1 MCGIFG
7 MIGDKAV
14 SNTLKA
20 LQLLEYRGYDSAG
33 VATRRDGFIEI
44 RKTEGRISALNS
56 LMQGVT
62 ETHVAIGHTRWAT
75 HGSVCTA
82 NAHPFLSPSGRFAVV
97 HNGIIENYLSLKSEL
112 GADSR
117 FTSQTDSEIVAH
129 LLDKYF
135 DGDVLRTLRIV
146 AQKLQGS
153 FAIAVLTT
161 ENDKLYAVKNKSP
174 LIVGTSDKGVF
185 LCSDV
190 RCLSHWAD
198 SVAVTPDNTAV
209 ELSKNGVKFYDFYG
223 KPVTVNFF
231 APEKPEQ
238 MQQADGDFMLKEIWE
253 IPKRLR
259 LAKEGYFRDGGLK
272 LETDTARK
280 LNRIYLIGCGT
291 AYNSGL
297 QTAAV
302 ARRWLD
308 VDIIPVIA
316 SEFIYDKY
324 PVDGNT
330 LAFFISQSGETADTV
345 RAAERVK
352 SAGGITYA
360 VTNTTSSSLTF
371 ACEKTACIYAGGEYA
386 VASTKAYNCQLLTLT
401 LLLADI
407 GRLRGTFSQED
418 FRKLTRSLDE
428 VPDAVQHVLNDSP
441 NIARL
446 AESLASCSAVFYIG
460 RTCDYP
466 TACEGSLKLKEI
478 SYIHSEAYPAGEL
491 KHGTLALME
500 PSVAVVAISTDAVL
514 KEKTASSVT
523 EVTTR
528 GARAVSVAPYVF
540 KDAVPLTV
548 PDVGT
553 DVAGMVSVVPLQLIA
568 YYAAKRLGRDVDKP
582 RHLAKSVTVE

>member
-7 MIGDKAV
+7 MIGDKAA

-161 ENDKLYAVKNKSP
+161 ENDELYAVKNKSP

-223 KPVTVNFF
+223 KPVTVTFF

-280 LNRIYLIGCGT
+280 LDRIYLIGCGT